1 MPEMR
6 KGGASWEKREERVWG
21 YNGDILNIPAK
32 HRTGM
37 FLALAPCR
45 IAFDPALP
53 TENQNKESTDFLS
66 KEKTSKPT
74 APSARTVWQ
83 ERMTLLTLDMRA
95 KAFESGMSV
104 ILMFSRSANS

>member
-53 TENQNKESTDFLS
+53 TNKTKKIKKESNDFF
-66 KEKTSKPT
+66 
-74 APSARTVWQ
+74 Q
-83 ERMTLLTLDMRA
+83 NQLLHQPGLCG
-95 KAFESGMSV
+95 KIG
-104 ILMFSRSANS
+104 